1 MNQFRI
7 VNQFRI
13 QTLVFLAPVER
24 VHFGIVEW
32 FAGVAPVSCTGASD
46 PANVALM
53 SHEDF
58 DRSRAGALARQVGVD
73 FGAALTVALAYIG
86 DRLGLFR
93 LMAAAAPMTS
103 AQMAE
108 HASFSE
114 RYVREWAA
122 TMAAAGYL
130 EYCSADAT
138 FRMSREQAMVLAN
151 EDNTFFTGGAFQYAV
166 ACYRQI
172 GRLTEAFRNGGGV
185 PFADFGPEIVEAIE
199 RLFHAGYEAWVADQW
214 IPAAPD
220 LKGKLEIGADVA
232 EVGCGAGQCIVPVA
246 VGYPHSR
253 FTGYDIDATSIA
265 RARAKAASAGVGD
278 RLVFE
283 QLAAENI
290 PAADRFDLVMAFN
303 CIHDMANP
311 RGALANIQ
319 RALKPGGVLM
329 WSEADASDQL
339 EENLTPLGRTIYGA
353 STMHC
358 MTVSLAQGGEGL
370 GAVIGESLACELARE
385 AGFAAFERLP
395 IKNPFHQI
403 FLARK

>member
-1 MNQFRI
+1 M
-7 VNQFRI
+7 
-13 QTLVFLAPVER
+13 A
-24 VHFGIVEW
+24 
-32 FAGVAPVSCTGASD
+32 
-46 PANVALM
+46 
-53 SHEDF
+53 HEDF
-58 DRSRAGALARQVGVD
+58 DRSRAAALARQVGVD

-93 LMAAAAPMTS
+93 LVASAAPMTS
-103 AQMAE
+103 AQIAE
-108 HASFSE
+108 RTGISE

-130 EYCSADAT
+130 EYRSADAT
-138 FRMSREQAMVLAN
+138 FRMSTEQAMVLAF

-199 RLFHAGYEAWVADQW
+199 RLFHAGYESWVAHQW
-214 IPAAPD
+214 IPAAPN
-220 LKGKLEIGADVA
+220 LKAKLEAGAEVA

-246 VGYPHSR
+246 TAYPNSR
-253 FTGYDIDATSIA
+253 FSGYDVDATSIA
-265 RARAKAASAGVGD
+265 RARAKAATAGVAD

-283 QLAAENI
+283 RIAAENI
-290 PAADRFDLVMAFN
+290 RAADRFDLVMAFN

-311 RGALANIQ
+311 RGALANIR

-329 WSEADASDQL
+329 WSEAQASDRL
-339 EENLTPLGRTIYGA
+339 EENLTPVGRTIYGA

-358 MTVSLAQGGEGL
+358 MTVSLAQCGEGL
-370 GAVIGESLACELARE
+370 GAVIGEGLARELARE
-385 AGFAAFERLP
+385 AGFASFERLP
-395 IKNPFHQI
+395 VKNPFHQV
-403 FLARK
+403 FLAGK

>member
-1 MNQFRI
+1 
-7 VNQFRI
+7 
-13 QTLVFLAPVER
+13 
-24 VHFGIVEW
+24 
-32 FAGVAPVSCTGASD
+32 
-46 PANVALM
+46 
-53 SHEDF
+53 
-58 DRSRAGALARQVGVD
+58 
-73 FGAALTVALAYIG
+73 
-86 DRLGLFR
+86 
-93 LMAAAAPMTS
+93 
-103 AQMAE
+103 
-108 HASFSE
+108 
-114 RYVREWAA
+114 
-122 TMAAAGYL
+122 
-130 EYCSADAT
+130 
-138 FRMSREQAMVLAN
+138 MSREQAMVLAN

-220 LKGKLEIGADVA
+220 LKAKLEIGADVA

-278 RLVFE
+278 QLVFE

-290 PAADRFDLVMAFN
+290 PTADRFDLVMAFN

-339 EENLTPLGRTIYGA
+339 EENLTPIGRTIYGA